1 MAITIREKYE
11 RHLEKMKDPVFYRE
25 FQKKRIERQR
35 RYAQDP
41 EFCKRRNLSTADWRF
56 RKQRGLP
63 VRQRINRTPVMPL
76 LPLAP
81 MAPIANRVCS
91 APKAPITDASD
102 TFNFEMV
109 PEISVSFD

>member
-63 VRQRINRTPVMPL
+63 VRQRINRKPVMPL

-81 MAPIANRVCS
+81 MAPIA
-91 APKAPITDASD
+91 PKAPKITDEFS
-102 TFNFEMV
+102 FEMV